1 MLARFHHS
9 GFLLRCGASDPGFHE
24 LLDRRTR
31 WMQVMAR
38 LNQGMTLQKAE
49 TGLQPWFKAML
60 QENMRRADSASWLVL
75 HDAPAMILSGIG
87 IGLPFVWA
95 LSRLV
100 GSQLYDVKPSDPAV
114 IAIAIV
120 VLCSAGLGAAL
131 IPAHRA
137 SRVNPTDAL
146 RFE

>member
-1 MLARFHHS
+1 
-9 GFLLRCGASDPGFHE
+9 
-24 LLDRRTR
+24 
-31 WMQVMAR
+31 MAR

-75 HDAPAMILSGIG
+75 HDALAMILSGIG

-131 IPAHRA
+131 IPGHRA